1 MQSRAGKGS
10 KAGKFTDETGSI
22 VNLKLVDP
30 TDDVMLIANTG
41 IIIRMP
47 VGEISRISRSTKGVR
62 IMRLKD
68 DGKVVCVA
76 VAAHEDEVEAEAE
89 QTPDV
94 VETAENA
101 APDIAIEQN
110 ETDEEIAP
118 VQSESEDDE
127 Q

>member
-1 MQSRAGKGS
+1 
-10 KAGKFTDETGSI
+10 
-22 VNLKLVDP
+22 
-30 TDDVMLIANTG
+30 MLIANTG

-47 VGEISRISRSTKGVR
+47 VDEISRISRSTKGVR

-76 VAAHEDEVEAEAE
+76 VAAHEEEVEDQAG

-94 VETAENA
+94 AESVESVAPEIA
-101 APDIAIEQN
+101 AEQN
-110 ETDEEIAP
+110 ETDEENAA
-118 VQSESEDDE
+118 VHSESEEDE

>member
-47 VGEISRISRSTKGVR
+47 VDEISRISRSTKGVR

-76 VAAHEDEVEAEAE
+76 VAAHEEEVEDQAG

-94 VETAENA
+94 AESVESVAPEIA
-101 APDIAIEQN
+101 AEQN
-110 ETDEEIAP
+110 ETDEENAP
-118 VQSESEDDE
+118 VHSESEEDE